1 MRSRGWQARNN
12 YLRVNLERLHRLAL
26 SMDAVALSRVG
37 VDRLGFEDF
46 YAAEYDRVF
55 SSSYAFCHDRDAAL
69 DATQEAFARAFA
81 RWRRLDKEEWAGAW
95 VTTTALN
102 LLRGRFRRERSG
114 VVPNQATTPSFTT
127 PLDLIDALRALPTR
141 QRQAATLFYVADL
154 PVAVVAS
161 SMGLSEG
168 TVKAHLS
175 RAREALRKQLG
186 EDDG

>member
-1 MRSRGWQARNN
+1 
-12 YLRVNLERLHRLAL
+12 
-26 SMDAVALSRVG
+26 MDALALSRVG

-55 SSSYAFCHDRDAAL
+55 SSAYVFCRDRDAAL

-102 LLRGRFRRERSG
+102 LLRRRFRR
-114 VVPNQATTPSFTT
+114 VNQAVAAGEQTTASSDPRSV
-127 PLDLIDALRALPTR
+127 DLIDALRALPTR
-141 QRQAATLFYVADL
+141 QRQAATLFYVTDL
-154 PVAVVAS
+154 PVAVVAQ

-175 RAREALRKQLG
+175 RARDALRKRLG

>member
-1 MRSRGWQARNN
+1 
-12 YLRVNLERLHRLAL
+12 
-26 SMDAVALSRVG
+26 MDALALSRVE
-37 VDRLGFEDF
+37 VDGLRFEDF

-55 SSSYAFCHDRDAAL
+55 SSSYVFCRDREAAL

-81 RWRRLDKEEWAGAW
+81 RWRRLDEEEWAGAW

-102 LLRGRFRRERSG
+102 VLRRRFRREKRS
-114 VVPNQATTPSFTT
+114 VAASEQNTTSYSSSSV
-127 PLDLIDALRALPTR
+127 DLIDALRALPTR

-154 PVAVVAS
+154 PVAVVAR

-175 RAREALRKQLG
+175 RARDALRKKMG
-186 EDDG
+186 EDGG

>member
-1 MRSRGWQARNN
+1 
-12 YLRVNLERLHRLAL
+12 
-26 SMDAVALSRVG
+26 MDALALSRVG

-55 SSSYAFCHDRDAAL
+55 SSAYAFCRDREAAL

-102 LLRGRFRRERSG
+102 LLRGRFRREKRSVG
-114 VVPNQATTPSFTT
+114 ASEHSTTSNTT
-127 PLDLIDALRALPTR
+127 TSIDLIDALRALPAR

-154 PVAVVAS
+154 PVAVVAR

-168 TVKAHLS
+168 TVKSHLS
-175 RAREALRKQLG
+175 RARDALRKKLG
-186 EDDG
+186 EDHG

>member
-1 MRSRGWQARNN
+1 
-12 YLRVNLERLHRLAL
+12 
-26 SMDAVALSRVG
+26 MDALALSRVG

-46 YAAEYDRVF
+46 YAAEYQRVF
-55 SSSYAFCHDRDAAL
+55 SSAYAFCRDREAAL

-81 RWRRLDKEEWAGAW
+81 RWRRLNKEEWAGAW

-102 LLRGRFRRERSG
+102 LLRSRFRRESRTLGVADRSAASSG
-114 VVPNQATTPSFTT
+114 TTSV
-127 PLDLIDALRALPTR
+127 DLIDALRALPTR

-154 PVAVVAS
+154 PVAVVAR

-175 RAREALRKQLG
+175 RARDALRKRLG
-186 EDDG
+186 EVDG

>member
-1 MRSRGWQARNN
+1 
-12 YLRVNLERLHRLAL
+12 
-26 SMDAVALSRVG
+26 MDAIALSRVG

-46 YAAEYDRVF
+46 YAAEYQRVF
-55 SSSYAFCHDRDAAL
+55 SSAYAFCRDREAAL

-102 LLRGRFRRERSG
+102 LLRGRFRRDKRMLGTSET
-114 VVPNQATTPSFTT
+114 ATATSSDASV
-127 PLDLIDALRALPTR
+127 DLIDALRTLPVR

-154 PVAVVAS
+154 PVAVVAR

-175 RAREALRKQLG
+175 RARDALRKKLG